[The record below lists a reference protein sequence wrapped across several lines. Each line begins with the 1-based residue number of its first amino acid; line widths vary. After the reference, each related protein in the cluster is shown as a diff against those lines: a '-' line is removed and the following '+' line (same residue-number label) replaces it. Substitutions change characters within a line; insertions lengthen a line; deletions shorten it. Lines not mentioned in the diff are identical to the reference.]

1 MLTVFVNNQ
10 SVTLDAAL
18 NLAQAL
24 EAIGVTS
31 QKGTAVALNN
41 AVVPRAEWSSRTL
54 NQNDKIT
61 VIKATQGG

>member
-10 SVTLDAAL
+10 SIKLDAAA

-24 EAIGVTS
+24 EISGVTS
-31 QKGTAVALNN
+31 HKGIAVALNN
-41 AVVPRAEWSSRTL
+41 AVVPRAEWPSRTL
-54 NQNDKIT
+54 NQSDKIT

>member
-31 QKGTAVALNN
+31 QKGIAVALNN

>member
-10 SVTLDAAL
+10 TITLQAAA
-18 NLAQAL
+18 NLTQAL
-24 EAIGVTS
+24 EASGVTS
-31 QKGTAVALNN
+31 YRGIAVALNN
-41 AVVPRAEWSSRTL
+41 AVVPRAEWSARTL